1 MTQYKDIGFSPQ
13 ISPVKTIQSYGK
25 SFSFAGFFLSK
36 KVFNDAARLYKF
48 CRIIDDIADLSSD
61 SEVARSHLNEIYD
74 AIISEKYNYSEWLSD
89 YLNLSKK
96 YEIPKSYTKILIDGV
111 LSDIYFDCISDE
123 RELINY
129 CFSVAGIVGLM
140 MCKILNVDIRGRA
153 HAIDMGIAMQLTN
166 ISRDVLEDAR
176 VGRKYIPDTW
186 LHLGSED
193 IISPDLEQ
201 RNETQKSIKKLLKL
215 AEKYYES
222 GNNGLYSIPIRSRIA
237 IKFASDIYRGIG
249 IKIKD
254 NGYNYLDGREY
265 LSKYEKLKIIF
276 FSIIDIPKILF
287 IKKNHNHVRHSLLKD
302 EYLSELK

>member
-13 ISPVKTIQSYGK
+13 ISPIKTIQSYGK

-61 SEVARSHLNEIYD
+61 SEVARSHLIEISD
-74 AIISEKYNYSEWLSD
+74 ALISENYNYSEWLSD

-96 YEIPKSYTKILIDGV
+96 YEIPNSYTKILIDGV

-123 RELINY
+123 KELINY

-140 MCKILNVDIRGRA
+140 MCKILNVDNRGFA
-153 HAIDMGIAMQLTN
+153 YAIDMGIGMQLTN

-176 VGRKYIPDTW
+176 VGRKYIPDEW
-186 LHLGSED
+186 LHLESEV
-193 IISPDLEQ
+193 IISPSSEE
-201 RNETQKSIKKLLKL
+201 RNKIQKSIKKILDL

-276 FSIIDIPKILF
+276 FSIIDVPKILF
-287 IKKNHNHVRHSLLKD
+287 IKKNHNHVMHSLLKD